1 MTAAAATCL
10 FVDIG
15 GVLLTNGWDHRSRQ
29 RAAKQFQLDYR
40 ELEER
45 HKAVFNDFE
54 LGKLTLEQYLTRV
67 IFNQQRSFTRPEFRR
82 FMYAQ
87 SLPLPGMIPL
97 ISRLKASHHL
107 KVVAVSNESRELNAR
122 RIRTFRLA
130 SVIDFFVS
138 SCFVKLRKPDPDIF
152 RLALDMAQVRPEEV
166 VYLDNTEEFVHI
178 GEGLGIRSLLHSGYR
193 STCAGLDVWGLRC
206 DARSLSRDPQAITG

>member
-1 MTAAAATCL
+1 MTTKTITCL

-29 RAAKQFQLDYR
+29 RAAKYFHLNYR

-45 HKAVFNDFE
+45 HKVIFNDFE
-54 LGKLTLEQYLTRV
+54 IGNLTLEQYLTRV
-67 IFNQQRSFTRPEFRR
+67 VFHVQRSFTRAEFRR

-87 SLPLPGMIPL
+87 SSALPGMIPL
-97 ISRLKASHHL
+97 ISRLKANHHL

-122 RIRTFRLA
+122 RIRTFQLA

-138 SCFVKLRKPDPDIF
+138 SCFVKLRKPDADIF
-152 RLALDMAQVRPEEV
+152 SLALDMAQVRPDQV
-166 VYLDNTEEFVHI
+166 VYIDNTEEFVHL
-178 GEGLGIRSLLHSGYR
+178 GESLGIRSLLHTGYR
-193 STCAGLDVWGLRC
+193 STCTGLEALGLRPM
-206 DARSLSRDPQAITG
+206 R